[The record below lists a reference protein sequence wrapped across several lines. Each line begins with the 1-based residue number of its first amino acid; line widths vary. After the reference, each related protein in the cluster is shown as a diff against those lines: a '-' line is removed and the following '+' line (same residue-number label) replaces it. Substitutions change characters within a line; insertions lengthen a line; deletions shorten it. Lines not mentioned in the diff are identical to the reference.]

1 MTTTLVWPERLPAGL
16 GGLVD
21 GLAARMEGSV
31 VAAPPSAPGRPWSE
45 GALVAVLDESDPDSD
60 TADEGL
66 DLVTALLEGDHID
79 VVVVVGDSH
88 LGSDAPDLRPARAA
102 AAAVALIRSKA
113 TRRGT
118 GSRANAVCVPSSLL
132 GNPASQRGPLAH
144 RTDGEDVADAVAF
157 LLDADNAYL
166 HGQVLHVTGG
176 RQLFS
181 SATA

>member
-1 MTTTLVWPERLPAGL
+1 MTTMVWPERLPAGL
-16 GGLVD
+16 EGLVD
-21 GLAARMEGSV
+21 GLARRMVGEVVPARL
-31 VAAPPSAPGRPWSE
+31 APQAGEWSE
-45 GALVAVLDESDPDSD
+45 GSLVAVLDESDPSSA

-66 DLVTALLEGDHID
+66 DVLSALFEEDHID

-88 LGSDAPDLRPARAA
+88 LGSDAPDLRPARTA

-113 TRRGT
+113 IRRGT
-118 GSRANAVCVPSSLL
+118 NSRANAVCVPSSLL
-132 GNPASQRGPLAH
+132 GNPASQRGPLAR

-157 LLDADNAYL
+157 LLDADNAYI